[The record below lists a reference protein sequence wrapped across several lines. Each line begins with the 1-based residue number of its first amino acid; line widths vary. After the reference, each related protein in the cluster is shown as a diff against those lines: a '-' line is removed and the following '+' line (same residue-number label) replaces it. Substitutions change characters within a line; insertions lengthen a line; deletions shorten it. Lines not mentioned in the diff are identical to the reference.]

1 MDSRLVNQN
10 AALWADRT
18 LRLTP
23 ALFIQ
28 LGLVKKSIQLK
39 VEEFSISCIPFDLSL
54 TKASLL
60 AFLSEKEIE
69 FFKKFVT
76 KPQKLS
82 LTRIS
87 PYTGKPEVFFIVS
100 RISAFRKN
108 EGNSPYCFIDVVFQ
122 EPSLAFKEVLV
133 GYFVESDEADRFFQ
147 AAPDSPLSA
156 EQISAALGSLH
167 LSLLKEACAGE
178 RLKILYLSPK
188 RIRLFGELEGTLP
201 AVGEVVEL
209 EPFEGDA
216 NCLMKG
222 SCTELAPLADAPGFA
237 YLGVQ
242 LEFSAYTSARIRR
255 AVSGET
261 KASSS

>member
-1 MDSRLVNQN
+1 MVNQH
-10 AALWADRT
+10 AAQWADRT

-23 ALFIQ
+23 ALFMQ

-69 FFKKFVT
+69 FFKKFIS

-87 PYTGKPEVFFIVS
+87 PHTGKPEVFFIVS

-108 EGNSPYCFIDVVFQ
+108 EVNSPYCFIDVVFQ

-133 GYFVESDEADRFFQ
+133 GYFAESDEADRFFQ
-147 AAPDSPLSA
+147 AAPDSPLSG
-156 EQISAALGSLH
+156 EQILTALGSLH
-167 LSLLKEACAGE
+167 LSLLKEACDGE
-178 RLKILYLSPK
+178 RLKVLYLSPK
-188 RIRLFGELEGTLP
+188 RIRLFGEFEGTAP
-201 AVGEVVEL
+201 IVGEVVEL
-209 EPFEGDA
+209 EPFIGDT

-222 SCTELAPLADAPGFA
+222 TCTELSPLADAPDFA

-242 LEFSAYTSARIRR
+242 LEFSAYTFARIRR

-261 KASSS
+261 KNANQ

>member
-23 ALFIQ
+23 ALFMQ

-54 TKASLL
+54 AKASLL

-69 FFKKFVT
+69 FFRKFVT

-87 PYTGKPEVFFIVS
+87 PYTGKPEVFFLVS
-100 RISAFRKN
+100 RIVAFRKS

-147 AAPDSPLSA
+147 AAPDSPLSG
-156 EQISAALGSLH
+156 EQISTALGSLH
-167 LSLLKEACAGE
+167 LSLLKEACIAE

-188 RIRLFGELEGTLP
+188 RIRLFGEFDGTLP
-201 AVGEVVEL
+201 TVGEVVEL

-222 SCTELAPLADAPGFA
+222 SCTEFAPLADAPGFA

-242 LEFSAYTSARIRR
+242 LEFSAYTFARIRR
-255 AVSGET
+255 AVSGES
-261 KASSS
+261 KVPNQ

>member
-18 LRLTP
+18 LRLNP
-23 ALFIQ
+23 ALFMQ
-28 LGLVKKSIQLK
+28 LGLVKESIQLK

-54 TKASLL
+54 SKASLL

-69 FFKKFVT
+69 FFRKFVA

-87 PYTGKPEVFFIVS
+87 PYTGKPEVFFLVS
-100 RISAFRKN
+100 RISVFRKN

-122 EPSLAFKEVLV
+122 EPSLAFKELLV
-133 GYFVESDEADRFFQ
+133 GYFAESDEADRFFQ
-147 AAPDSPLSA
+147 DAPDSPLSG
-156 EQISAALGSLH
+156 EQIGAALGSLY
-167 LSLLKEACAGE
+167 LSLLKEACVGE

-188 RIRLFGELEGTLP
+188 RIRVFGEFEGTLP
-201 AVGEVVEL
+201 NSGEVVEL
-209 EPFEGDA
+209 EPFEGDS

-222 SCTELAPLADAPGFA
+222 ACTEFTPLADAPGFA
-237 YLGVQ
+237 YLGVR
-242 LEFSAYTSARIRR
+242 LDFSAYTFGRIRR
-255 AVSGET
+255 AVNGSN
-261 KASSS
+261 KAPNP